1 MIYLQLAYEFFKTG
15 LFAVG
20 GGLAT
25 LPFLMQMSPKLSAL
39 VFHRRTHAN
48 GRDIGIHPRADRRQH
63 GDLCRLSY
71 GSILGAVTATFAL
84 VLPAFL
90 AILIVFRV
98 LDRFQTNR
106 RIMGGMEALRSAVTG
121 LIAAAGYVVLKSV
134 CFPPQGGLDTLRWIP
149 LLLFAVLFLLLRFKR
164 LSRIHPIAYIAVGA
178 ILGIVLRL

>member
-25 LPFLMQMSPKLSAL
+25 LPFLMQMSRSYPHWFSIDELMQMVAISESTPGPIGVNMATY
-39 VFHRRTHAN
+39 VGFHTA
-48 GRDIGIHPRADRRQH
+48 G
-63 GDLCRLSY
+63 
-71 GSILGAVTATFAL
+71 ILGAVTATFAL

-90 AILIVFRV
+90 AILIVVRV

-134 CFPPQGGLDTLRWIP
+134 LFASQGGLDTLRWIP